1 MSAPMH
7 LVLAGQEVALC
18 GERDPEPVMHPAF
31 LDLHRDAHRHRG
43 RTLRVCR
50 GCEAPTG
57 GGDVRPIAAAIVT
70 ATLCVCSV
78 VADVS
83 TTISERD
90 ATTWGVLAGL
100 GLLAFAIFLAG
111 GDK

>member
-1 MSAPMH
+1 M
-7 LVLAGQEVALC
+7 
-18 GERDPEPVMHPAF
+18 
-31 LDLHRDAHRHRG
+31 
-43 RTLRVCR
+43 RT
-50 GCEAPTG
+50 
-57 GGDVRPIAAAIVT
+57 IAAAIVA

-90 ATTWGVLAGL
+90 ATTWGVTAWL
-100 GLLAFAIFLAG
+100 GLLGFAIFLAG

>member
-1 MSAPMH
+1 MRA
-7 LVLAGQEVALC
+7 
-18 GERDPEPVMHPAF
+18 
-31 LDLHRDAHRHRG
+31 
-43 RTLRVCR
+43 
-50 GCEAPTG
+50 
-57 GGDVRPIAAAIVT
+57 IAVAIVV

>member
-1 MSAPMH
+1 MRA
-7 LVLAGQEVALC
+7 
-18 GERDPEPVMHPAF
+18 
-31 LDLHRDAHRHRG
+31 
-43 RTLRVCR
+43 
-50 GCEAPTG
+50 
-57 GGDVRPIAAAIVT
+57 IAAAIVA

-100 GLLAFAIFLAG
+100 GLLAFTIVLLFG
-111 GDK
+111 GDKCARPP